1 MLILKR
7 PWTRQPQYAVKAKSN
22 GFKYLMYGR
31 QWGGVTGNIWTPSN
45 TPGTA
50 IGVAGTATS
59 FTRASSQKLLTPV
72 SNVSSNNLTLY
83 ALLRRTEIDTGKNYT
98 VMSLATA
105 SGNQRSVLY
114 FASSAG
120 ITKLAWFLGAGSTYR
135 QTMCAD
141 NSWQNTTEYVPCI
154 ARTWNSSSGFDCAF
168 SLGGVIY
175 TSSITTSNTV
185 TPANP
190 TSLAIGSNYVDGSD
204 VANFFL
210 SADVAAAGLIPYA
223 ISDLEV
229 RALLNNP
236 NGWAQWLEPQQIKIP
251 TAAAAASSLPIL
263 SLPTYVTGSIT
274 ATGARGRVTA
284 TAP

>member
-1 MLILKR
+1 
-7 PWTRQPQYAVKAKSN
+7 
-22 GFKYLMYGR
+22 MYGR
-31 QWGGVTGNIWTPSN
+31 QWAGVTDNIWTPSN

-72 SNVSSNNLTLY
+72 SGVSSNNLTLY
-83 ALLRRTEIDTGKNYT
+83 ALLRRTEIDTDKNYT
-98 VMSLATA
+98 VMSLSTA
-105 SGNQRSVLY
+105 SGNQRSLLY
-114 FASSAG
+114 FTSSAG
-120 ITKLAWFLGAGSTYR
+120 ITKLAWFIGSGSTFR

-141 NSWQNTTEYVPCI
+141 NSWQNTTEYVPCV
-154 ARTWNSSSGFDCAF
+154 ARIWNSSSGFDCSF
-168 SLGGVIY
+168 KLNGVIY
-175 TSSITTSNTV
+175 TSSITTSNTA
-185 TPANP
+185 TPTNP
-190 TSLAIGSNYVDGSD
+190 TTLAIGAYYVDGAD

-210 SADVAAAGLIPYA
+210 SADVAVAGLIPYA

-236 NGWAQWLEPQQIKIP
+236 NGWAQWLEPQRSYIP
-251 TAAAAASSLPIL
+251 TAVAASSLPTL
-263 SLPTYVTGSIT
+263 SSPTFVPGSIT